1 LAFQATLRQVGLTKH
16 YGGIKPRSAN
26 PPAKAQSIQRWRS
39 ELRMGRNYHGYLSQF
54 IFTAEV
60 FLLAQFLCFQSLVAQ
75 QNVQLIK
82 TEYDEKKDFTQLT
95 LNPIILASR
104 KLEELRLGAVT
115 GYPGKVKSKP
125 KDIALVFLSLSKTEE
140 NRYESARKLIIVAD
154 ERRFDWG
161 EMKRSKQA
169 QNGLFMET
177 MTTTVPIDDFL
188 FVTGAKHVKVRVGLT
203 EVDLTTDQLS
213 VLRLLASYIVE

>member
-1 LAFQATLRQVGLTKH
+1 LF
-16 YGGIKPRSAN
+16 S
-26 PPAKAQSIQRWRS
+26 
-39 ELRMGRNYHGYLSQF
+39 
-54 IFTAEV
+54 
-60 FLLAQFLCFQSLVAQ
+60 VAQ

-161 EMKRSKQA
+161 EMKRSKQG

-188 FVTGAKHVKVRVGLT
+188 FVTGSKQVKVRVGLT